1 MPERD
6 PDLDAPDVFLDEVEA
21 LFAADLARPAEAP
34 PFWPDFD
41 ALDLEAA
48 PADLVVP
55 LRAGDRDAV
64 LAAAPF
70 DAAPFDPAPDF
81 EAEPDFEAALFE
93 LAPDLDAPL
102 FAADFELLA
111 GDDFIPVLLAPAPVL
126 LAAFLLLALA
136 PFAAA
141 AFLVPP
147 DAPPELEPDL
157 RDFVVLS
164 AITRLLW
171 AFA

>member
-1 MPERD
+1 M
-6 PDLDAPDVFLDEVEA
+6 DAPDFDEA
-21 LFAADLARPAEAP
+21 PDLAA
-34 PFWPDFD
+34 
-41 ALDLEAA
+41 
-48 PADLVVP
+48 P
-55 LRAGDRDAV
+55 LRAGERDADLV
-64 LAAAPF
+64 APPF

-81 EAEPDFEAALFE
+81 EAEPDFEAALFAP
-93 LAPDLDAPL
+93 APDFDAPL
-102 FAADFELLA
+102 FAADFALLA

-126 LAAFLLLALA
+126 LAAFLLLAPAL
-136 PFAAA
+136 FEAA
-141 AFLVPP
+141 AFFVPP